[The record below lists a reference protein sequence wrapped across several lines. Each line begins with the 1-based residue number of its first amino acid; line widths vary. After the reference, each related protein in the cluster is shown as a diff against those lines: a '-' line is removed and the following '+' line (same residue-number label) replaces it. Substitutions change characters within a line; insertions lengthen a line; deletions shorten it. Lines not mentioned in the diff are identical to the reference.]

1 LHVAFTLPVAV
12 GATIAALFSLLLFIA
27 ALARC
32 CSRMSPRVTSRPGVR
47 LQAVIAMLNRL
58 TREPCRRTPAPVG
71 PGPHAAPGSAVRR

>member
-1 LHVAFTLPVAV
+1 LHVAFTLPVAI

-47 LQAVIAMLNRL
+47 LQAVIAMLKGADLDVALQFVNYR
-58 TREPCRRTPAPVG
+58 
-71 PGPHAAPGSAVRR
+71 